1 MGIHWLNYFI
11 EHISSYQWIE
21 CQPKGIVID
30 GLSFIY
36 TFSELRAAPWIEGG
50 RYGVL
55 RDMLMEF
62 FTYLKSTSGI
72 DLLVVMEGFDHN
84 RKEKECVRIKR
95 RKGRNQG
102 IARSLLENQR
112 TNSLFPVPVL
122 SFKVFL
128 MTMKELGIPVLYA
141 HGDADQGTVAIA
153 NYYNYPV
160 LANDSDYYMYDIKA
174 GYIPIYNLDLHAR
187 PLKLEVYK
195 LCKFNRQF
203 GLVDP
208 QLSRVIPAVLGNDLI
223 TTDLM
228 DQLIKEGVIS
238 TDNYRQVGSLIRF
251 ISKVSNVEQ
260 LILHIRE
267 TMDRGVEIAEVLRAN
282 IKQAQEMYDGIDPLS
297 KEELQAKS
305 LVIPDSGNR
314 VEIPSWLMKYGRG
327 LVSLAIEGKSLPG
340 CVIDNPHKP
349 TARLASVGIR
359 QSMYTMMS
367 PLMKENRVI
376 EIMRNDLRKGGKSED
391 IKMVNHEVTLFP
403 PHTLPSVLDI
413 EGMSHDEKLSVF
425 CRVLGIDRNILDWF
439 DNQWKLVI
447 AAACYWVKECRPN
460 TKLIEALAATFV
472 HCFEQRV
479 VSRHANDPGVE
490 RLLSSL
496 EDSNI
501 KHDERNQWLDALH
514 SFACFQCIFIDTVTL
529 NDLLQSCLDA
539 TLSPAFFFD
548 GKVALTYVCT
558 DALQS
563 IFDEKIIPN
572 PLYRK
577 IFETLMAL
585 L

>member
-195 LCKFNRQF
+195 LCKFNSQF

-223 TTDLM
+223 KTDLM
-228 DQLIKEGVIS
+228 DRLIEEGVIS
-238 TDNYRQVGSLIRF
+238 IDHRRQVGSLVRF
-251 ISKVSNVEQ
+251 ISKVSNIEQ

-267 TMDRGVEIAEVLRAN
+267 TMDKGVEIAETLRAQ
-282 IKQAQEMYDGIDPLS
+282 IKQAEEIYDDIEPLS
-297 KEELQAKS
+297 MEDLQAKS
-305 LVIPDSGNR
+305 LVVPDSGSE
-314 VEIPSWLMKYGRG
+314 VEIPIWLMKHGRG
-327 LVSLAIEGKSLPG
+327 LISLAIEGKSLPG

-367 PLMKENRVI
+367 PLMKENRVV
-376 EIMRNDLRKGGKSED
+376 EITRNDLRKGGKSED
-391 IKMVNHEVTLFP
+391 IKMVNHEVTLSP

-413 EGMSHDEKLSVF
+413 EGMSKLSVF
-425 CRVLGIDRNILDWF
+425 CRVLGIDHNILDWF

-447 AAACYWVKECRPN
+447 AAACYWVKECRPSEVLV
-460 TKLIEALAATFV
+460 KALAATFV
-472 HCFEQRV
+472 QCSIIQPSAESPENSKRV
-479 VSRHANDPGVE
+479 
-490 RLLSSL
+490 L
-496 EDSNI
+496 ENLPQHISHTNS
-501 KHDERNQWLDALH
+501 WLDALH
-514 SFACFQCIFIDTVTL
+514 SFACFQCIYIDTVTL
-529 NDLLQSCLDA
+529 NDLLQGCLDD

-558 DALQS
+558 DTLQS
-563 IFDEKIIPN
+563 IFDEKIIPKLN